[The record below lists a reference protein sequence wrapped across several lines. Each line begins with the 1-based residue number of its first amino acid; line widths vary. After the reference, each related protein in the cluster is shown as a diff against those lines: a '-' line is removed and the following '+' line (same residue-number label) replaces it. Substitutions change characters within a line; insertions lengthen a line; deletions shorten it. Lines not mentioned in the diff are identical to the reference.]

1 MEFDKEFRIPFRQTT
16 RIVVTG
22 EAGNQYFVLK
32 DYSRW
37 GAAIAADTRAPT
49 ALGLLGQTDTDDNC
63 PQLQDVYSQL
73 VNYEYCKIHAVNE
86 EFRVVDYEVRG
97 SGTTVA
103 LSRNSPH
110 FTRDP
115 SAQLLW
121 KLTTNGTEES
131 RLLTAAAVDGADF
144 MRALAHTR
152 RGTSFTTRLPTEMKM
167 MRGQAGR
174 LLLSWTGREAT
185 PNITI
190 NGSIL
195 SNNAN
200 NLGPTGSST
209 ASSAFNIR
217 NTSAGSGI
225 VDFSA
230 HRSNIFYWGKG
241 QIYNMGGQCDVNN
254 YQSKY
259 YMATATPY
267 AILPSNEARNDIS
280 FPRIFSCTPL
290 IESVTAFNTE
300 RVWKIQNITT
310 LIVKARGYVPTKAL
324 SSLKF
329 ETQFLSVNDDD
340 EPMSKQI
347 KLIE

>member
-1 MEFDKEFRIPFRQTT
+1 MEFDKEYRIPFRQTI
-16 RIVVTG
+16 RIVVSG
-22 EAGNQYFVLK
+22 ESGNDYFVLK
-32 DYSRW
+32 DYGRW
-37 GAAIAADTRAPT
+37 GAPVAADTRAPT
-49 ALGLLGQTDTDDNC
+49 ALGLLGQSDLDDNC
-63 PQLQDVYSQL
+63 PQLSDVYSQL
-73 VNYEYCKIHAVNE
+73 VNFEYCKIHAVEE
-86 EFRVVDYEVRG
+86 EFRVADYEVRG
-97 SGTTVA
+97 SNTTTAV
-103 LSRNSPH
+103 SRNSPH
-110 FTRDP
+110 FTKDP
-115 SAQLLW
+115 SAALLW
-121 KLTTNGTEES
+121 KLTTNATEETS
-131 RLLTAAAVDGADF
+131 LLFSSQVDGADYL
-144 MRALAHTR
+144 RGVAHTR
-152 RGTSFTTRLPTEMKM
+152 RGTSYTTRLPTEMKM
-167 MRGQAGR
+167 LRGQAGR

-190 NGSIL
+190 NGSLL

-230 HRSNIFYWGKG
+230 HRSNIFYWAKG
-241 QIYNMGGQCDVNN
+241 QIYNLGGQCDVNN

-310 LIVKARGYVPTKAL
+310 LIVKARGYIPTKAL

-340 EPMSKQI
+340 ELMSKQI
-347 KLIE
+347 KLID